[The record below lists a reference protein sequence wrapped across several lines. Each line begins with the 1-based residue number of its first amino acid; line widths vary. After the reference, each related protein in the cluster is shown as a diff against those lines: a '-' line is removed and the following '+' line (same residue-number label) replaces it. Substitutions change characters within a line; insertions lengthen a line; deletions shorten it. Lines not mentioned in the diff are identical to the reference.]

1 VGRDKF
7 SIAWCQP
14 KVLNL
19 VDGREGGGVVVS
31 TALKGN
37 ILEGKN
43 SNQCSCETWENIY
56 LSMVGKEKKER

>member
-1 VGRDKF
+1 MGRDKF

-37 ILEGKN
+37 ILEG
-43 SNQCSCETWENIY
+43 SCETWENIY